1 MRIASPPTDHSCF
14 YGVDTPERSKL
25 LAARMDLEAMAD
37 YIQADSLAFVSI
49 DGLYRAVGDEKR
61 NKRCPQFC
69 DACFTGEYPT
79 RLTDYDAR
87 AASWKRRNEAAGRP
101 IALVTG
107 ASRGIGAATAQALA
121 AGAHVIVTARDA
133 KALEGVEQAIHEAG
147 GTATIAPMDLTETDA
162 IARLAKAVAERWGK
176 LDVLVVNAGVLPRS
190 PRHRYRPQGL
200 QPRHRHQHAG
210 NPGPAHQLRSAAA
223 QGGGG
228 RVIGLTTSVATKP
241 RAFWGAYAA
250 TKAAQEVLLDCYAQ
264 EVGNISPVKV
274 AIVDPGATRT
284 AMRARAYPGEDPMSL
299 KTPDVVAGVALLGED
314 FASPHRIRV

>member
-1 MRIASPPTDHSCF
+1 M
-14 YGVDTPERSKL
+14 
-25 LAARMDLEAMAD
+25 
-37 YIQADSLAFVSI
+37 
-49 DGLYRAVGDEKR
+49 
-61 NKRCPQFC
+61 
-69 DACFTGEYPT
+69 T
-79 RLTDYDAR
+79 RR

-101 IALVTG
+101 IALITG

-121 AGAHVIVTARDA
+121 AGAHVIITARDA

-190 PRHRYRPQGL
+190 PRHRHRPQGL

-210 NPGPAHQLRSAAA
+210 HPGPAHQLRSAAA

-228 RVIGLTTSVATKP
+228 RVIGLTTSVATRP

-299 KTPDVVAGVALLGED
+299 KTPDVVAKAILALLGED
-314 FASPHRIRV
+314 FASPHRIRVYCLGGQRALRPLQSLTCPRCGLRQRCALTRSVFKACGAEASRKVARERSADRRGSARV